1 MTFSHGLRIGI
12 TLGVQASGES
22 LWLNGIKQNALYLAD
37 ALRHVPGVASVLLV
51 NANDVELA
59 QAPWDPVRWPL
70 ATFQQA
76 KDSLDILIELGCAV
90 GAERTDYIKQ
100 RGTRLV
106 SYCCGVEYIMAMQA
120 MMFNRPLWGDKLQIN
135 QRYDA
140 VWVIP
145 QVAPTSQH
153 FFQTLRRRAVDVV
166 PFVWDPVFL
175 QERSRALPHG
185 GEYRPRP
192 GPRRVS
198 IMEPNVDVVK
208 FCLYP
213 ALIVEEAF
221 RRAPQSIERM
231 QVTNTGHLANR
242 NPEFNVVMQHLDVVR
257 ANKAVFLER
266 HDTPQFLSEMTD
278 VMVSHQWGN
287 PLNYFYFDVCWQ
299 GYPLVH
305 NASLCPEL
313 GYYYPDND
321 VPAGCEQLLVA
332 LAHHDDTWE
341 SYRNEQRRIIG
352 QYLPGNAALTA
363 RYAELL
369 SGLMA
374 RPPS

>member
-1 MTFSHGLRIGI
+1 MPSHGLRIGI
-12 TLGVQASGES
+12 TIGLNAPGES
-22 LWLNGIKQNALYLAD
+22 LWVNGIKQNALYLAQ
-37 ALRHVPGVASVLLV
+37 ALRHVSGVASVQLV
-51 NANDVELA
+51 NMTHVRPD
-59 QAPWDPVRWPL
+59 QAPWDLARWPTVL
-70 ATFQQA
+70 FQDA
-76 KDSLDILIELGCAV
+76 KDSLDVMIELGTAV
-90 GAERTDYIKQ
+90 GAEITSYLKQ

-106 SYCCGVEYIMAMQA
+106 SYCCGVEYVMAVQSML
-120 MMFNRPLWGDKLQIN
+120 FNRPLWGDKLQIN

-145 QVAPTSQH
+145 QVAQTSQH
-153 FFQTLRRRAVDVV
+153 FFQTLRRRIVDVV

-175 QERSRALPHG
+175 QQRSAGLPHA

-198 IMEPNVDVVK
+198 VMEPNNDIVK

-213 ALIVEEAF
+213 ILIAEEAY
-221 RRAPQSIERM
+221 RRTPQSIARL

-242 NPEFNVVMQHLDVVR
+242 NPDFTAVMHHLDLVR
-257 ANKAVFLER
+257 DSKAVFLER

-278 VMVSHQWGN
+278 VMVSHQWDN

-305 NASLCPEL
+305 NASLCPDL
-313 GYYYPDND
+313 GYYYPDNE
-321 VPAGCEQLLVA
+321 VPAGCGQLLVA

-341 SYRNEQRRIIG
+341 AYREEQRRLIAR
-352 QYLPGNAALTA
+352 YLPGDAAMTQ
-363 RYAELL
+363 RYAQLL
-369 SGLMA
+369 TDLMS
-374 RPPS
+374 RPIT

>member
-1 MTFSHGLRIGI
+1 MPSHGLRIGI
-12 TLGVQASGES
+12 TIGLNVPGES
-22 LWLNGIKQNALYLAD
+22 LWVNGIKQNALFLAE
-37 ALRHVPGVASVLLV
+37 ALRHVPGVESVQLV
-51 NANDVELA
+51 NMTAVRPD
-59 QAPWDPVRWPL
+59 QAPWDLARWPTAL
-70 ATFQQA
+70 FQEA
-76 KDSLDILIELGCAV
+76 KDGLDVMIELGTAV
-90 GAERTDYIKQ
+90 GAEITGYLKE

-106 SYCCGVEYIMAMQA
+106 SYCCGVEYIMAVQSML
-120 MMFNRPLWGDKLQIN
+120 FNRPLWGDKLQIN

-145 QVAPTSQH
+145 QVAPTSQY

-166 PFVWDPVFL
+166 PFVWDPVLL
-175 QERSRALPHG
+175 QQRSAGLPHA

-198 IMEPNVDVVK
+198 VMEPNNDVVK

-213 ALIVEEAF
+213 ILITEEAY
-221 RRAPQSIERM
+221 RRAPQSIARL

-242 NPEFNVVMQHLDVVR
+242 NQDFTSVMHHLDLVR
-257 ANKAVFLER
+257 DNKAVFLER

-341 SYRNEQRRIIG
+341 AYRNEQRRLIARH
-352 QYLPGNAALTA
+352 LPGDAALTA
-363 RYAELL
+363 RYAALL
-369 SGLMA
+369 ADLMA
-374 RPPS
+374 RPLA

>member
-1 MTFSHGLRIGI
+1 MTGPGLRIGI
-12 TLGVQASGES
+12 TIGLNSPGES
-22 LWLNGIKQNALYLAD
+22 LWTNGIKQNAVYLAE
-37 ALRHVPGVASVLLV
+37 ALRHVPAVASVHLV
-51 NANDVELA
+51 NTTDVRLA
-59 QAPWDPVRWPL
+59 GAPWDLARWPTV
-70 ATFQQA
+70 AFQDA
-76 KDSLDILIELGCAV
+76 KDSLDILIELGGAV
-90 GAERTDYIKQ
+90 GDERTSYLKQ

-106 SYCCGVEYIMAMQA
+106 SYCCGVEYVMAMQS
-120 MMFNRPLWGDKLQIN
+120 MLFNRPLWGSNLHIN
-135 QRYDA
+135 QRYDG

-145 QVAPTSQH
+145 QVAPSSLH
-153 FFQTLRRRAVDVV
+153 FFQTLRRRPVEVV
-166 PFVWDPVFL
+166 PFVWDPVL
-175 QERSRALPHG
+175 LRERSAALAHG

-198 IMEPNVDVVK
+198 VMEPNVDVVK

-213 ALIVEEAF
+213 ALIAEEAY
-221 RRAPQSIERM
+221 RRAPQAITRL
-231 QVTNTGHLANR
+231 QVTNTASLANR
-242 NPEFNVVMQHLDVVR
+242 NPEFTALMNQLDVVR
-257 ANKAVFLER
+257 DGKALFLER
-266 HDTPQFLSEMTD
+266 YDTPQFLAEMTD

-332 LAHHDDTWE
+332 LTHHDDTWE
-341 SYRNEQRRIIG
+341 AYREEQRRVIAR
-352 QYLPGNAALTA
+352 YLPGDAALTA

-369 SGLMA
+369 AGIMA
-374 RPPS
+374 QPPV